1 MKSIKYFQINYQFN
15 SFGERKHV
23 AGAIDGSVSLSV
35 STVRHKCT
43 KCVPV
48 ELERIFHT
56 VFYNFC
62 QNVHRDIFL
71 MLFWFHKWGS
81 TPLLGGY
88 VENVFLS
95 VDFDKTWFFFDFF
108 RDGFFGTE
116 FVSFEENKAIA
127 VWSCDVKQQY
137 FAV

>member
-108 RDGFFGTE
+108 SRWVFWDRICF
-116 FVSFEENKAIA
+116 I
-127 VWSCDVKQQY
+127 
-137 FAV
+137 